1 MCLQTS
7 TTNKKLFRKH
17 HKKRE
22 EFAREREHKSYD
34 YVMILLVILSFSI
47 LMILI
52 FYTVLIPVFVKEN
65 NSSDNRFYMGCVMG
79 CTKAHFWEE
88 CREDVCILRGNHTIT
103 DEEHDCISGCLSGWI
118 NPIKLEEGDILIIK
132 IG

>member
-1 MCLQTS
+1 MFLEVYSVFSSFLQ
-7 TTNKKLFRKH
+7 N
-17 HKKRE
+17 
-22 EFAREREHKSYD
+22 YN
-34 YVMILLVILSFSI
+34 
-47 LMILI
+47 
-52 FYTVLIPVFVKEN
+52 YTIP
-65 NSSDNRFYMGCVMG
+65 DNRFYMGCVMG